1 MELTDR
7 QRELLEFERRWPKY
21 NGDKIRAVSE
31 FFDHTMRDYERLL
44 EKVLELP
51 SAREYD
57 GELVSRARRLR
68 RGQRWYFEKQQA

>member
-31 FFDHTMRDYERLL
+31 FFDLSMRDYERLL
-44 EKVLELP
+44 ERVLEL
-51 SAREYD
+51 
-57 GELVSRARRLR
+57 SRARRLR